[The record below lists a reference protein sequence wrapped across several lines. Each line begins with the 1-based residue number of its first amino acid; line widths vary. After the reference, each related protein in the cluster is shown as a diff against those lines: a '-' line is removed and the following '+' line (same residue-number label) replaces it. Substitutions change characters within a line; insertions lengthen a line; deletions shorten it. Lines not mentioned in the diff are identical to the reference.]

1 MRTPGQ
7 PTDHALLGA
16 LAGWLER
23 ERLKRNV
30 TQAELAH
37 EAGVSKRTVERLEAG
52 DSVQLASLLRV
63 LRALQLTHQLQA
75 LLPEASVTPMER
87 LRGEGRARKRAS
99 APRPSERNNNA
110 GNNNAGNDKTK
121 SKTKAWS
128 WDDDT

>member
-1 MRTPGQ
+1 MRSLEQ
-7 PTDHALLGA
+7 PTDDALLAA
-16 LAGWLER
+16 LAGWLEH

-87 LRGEGRARKRAS
+87 LRGQGRARQRAS
-99 APRPSERNNNA
+99 APRTSTDA
-110 GNNNAGNDKTK
+110 KGKG
-121 SKTKAWS
+121 KAWS
-128 WDDDT
+128 WDDNT